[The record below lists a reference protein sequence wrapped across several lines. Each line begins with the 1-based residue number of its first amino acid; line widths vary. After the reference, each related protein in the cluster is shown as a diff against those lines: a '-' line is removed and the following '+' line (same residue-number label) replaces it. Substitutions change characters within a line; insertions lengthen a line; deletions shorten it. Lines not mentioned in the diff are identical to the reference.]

1 MNPSS
6 YYNCLRKMTC
16 QPDKCL
22 CRLTCPNKK
31 SAGHSNWTSVTVEP
45 CMIDNI
51 LSVDLNIYM

>member
-31 SAGHSNWTSVTVEP
+31 SAGHSNYTSVTVEP

-51 LSVDLNIYM
+51 LLVDLNIYM